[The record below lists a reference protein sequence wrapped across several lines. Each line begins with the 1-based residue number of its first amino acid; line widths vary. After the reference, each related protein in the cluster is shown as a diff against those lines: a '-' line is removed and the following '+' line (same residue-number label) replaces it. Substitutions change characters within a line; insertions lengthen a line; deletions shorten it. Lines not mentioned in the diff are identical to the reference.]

1 MPEVIKAAAC
11 GSIIKKPRSLIP
23 QQQPNLNSKLLAK
36 NTYHVFSY
44 LGRVQASRNSRGES
58 GLPQTR
64 VQPRRRKST
73 QTQERHISHKKY
85 ITI

>member
-23 QQQPNLNSKLLAK
+23 QQQTKLNSKLLAK
-36 NTYHVFSY
+36 NTNHIFSS

-58 GLPQTR
+58 GPPQTR
-64 VQPRRRKST
+64 AHPRRRRPT
-73 QTQERHISHKKY
+73 QTQERHISHKKLHN
-85 ITI
+85 